1 MAAPSEDDLINA
13 IADATRQAFN
23 DLFREHLEDFYYCA
37 LITTGEAHPPVLSAW
52 SSQALD
58 AAVAGAA
65 DPEDARWGLK
75 WSYGQ
80 SPYFCYGD
88 TYFGEVRRLFEL
100 RPRMSPEMSSEER
113 HAEYELR
120 LRAME
125 VALARLDA
133 EGLFGTGAAR
143 LRTVINAEVMPP
155 DFTNTE
161 RATRL
166 NPAEALKDWLAEAAE

>member
-1 MAAPSEDDLINA
+1 MAVPTEDELTDA
-13 IADATRQAFN
+13 IADATRRAIH
-23 DLFREHLEDFYYCA
+23 DLFREHPEDFYYCS
-37 LITTGEAHPPVLSAW
+37 LITTGEAHPPVLTAW
-52 SSQALD
+52 SREALH
-58 AAVAGAA
+58 AAAAEAA
-65 DPEDARWGLK
+65 DPDDARWGLK
-75 WSYGQ
+75 WSYGE
-80 SPYFCYGD
+80 SPYFCYGE
-88 TYFGEVRRLFEL
+88 TYFGEVRRLFDL

-125 VALARLDA
+125 LALARLDA